1 MMSLALKPMVLVFL
15 GGGIGSVLRLGVL
28 HASRLW
34 LPPGFPF
41 GTLAVNLLGGLA
53 AGAVGAAL
61 VGRGS
66 GGVDALSLFLMTGV
80 LGGFTTFSAF
90 SLEAYL
96 LWQRGD
102 AGASAIYVAASVF
115 LSIAAVVTG
124 FAAVRALS

>member
-1 MMSLALKPMVLVFL
+1 MSLALKPMVLVFL

-66 GGVDALSLFLMTGV
+66 GGVDTLSLFLMTGV

-102 AGASAIYVAASVF
+102 AGAAAVYVAASVL
-115 LSIAAVVTG
+115 LSIAAVIAG

>member
-1 MMSLALKPMVLVFL
+1 MSVALKPIALVFI
-15 GGGIGSVLRLGVL
+15 GGGIGSVLRLLVL

-34 LPPGFPF
+34 LPPSFPY

-53 AGAVGAAL
+53 AGMVAAAL
-61 VGRGS
+61 AGRGS
-66 GGVDALSLFLMTGV
+66 GAVDSASLFLLTGL

-90 SLEAYL
+90 SLDAYL

-102 AGASAIYVAASVF
+102 PAMAGVYAAASVL
-115 LSIAAVVTG
+115 LSVAAVVAG